1 MSAKSIKAQGFSRE
15 SIRKVLRL
23 AGEYRA
29 MYMAMGTDDIKI
41 CISTG
46 NRKIGHVMN
55 VSLMPMVTCANCKE
69 CMHFCYDIKAC
80 LQYPNTVIA
89 ARMRNTC
96 LYWKDRTEY
105 FARIEKAI
113 NRRRKNKFFRWHVA
127 GDIPDRWYLSQMV
140 NIARNHPDFKFWT
153 YTKNY
158 DTVNE
163 FVRIHGGEKTRQ
175 SRGIFPL
182 CFPSGRACRWTIRMG
197 SRYLLADSRM
207 KKFLKTPSNAPVTA
221 TCAWSPAVVASR
233 ARTLTTISTEK
244 GKEHAM
250 NRRPTAWGRSLI
262 AWRKLKTKQSRKG
275 ERKMESKLAEKK
287 AVLDVIE
294 TMIGGVH
301 WETENRQQKVK
312 NWEDI
317 KRVAM
322 DSGEEVDPD
331 CWDAQQARSAE
342 AWLNA
347 LETVKKHLEKLI

>member
-1 MSAKSIKAQGFSRE
+1 MSTKSVKAQGFSRE

-29 MYMAMGTDDIKI
+29 MYMETGTDDIKI

-80 LQYPNTVIA
+80 LQYPKTVIS

-96 LYWKDRTEY
+96 LYWKDRNEY

-113 NRRRKNKFFRWHVA
+113 SRRRKNKFFRWHVA

-163 FVRIHGGEKTRQ
+163 FVRIHGGEKDKAIPGNL
-175 SRGIFPL
+175 SIMFSEWKGLPMNNPYSFPV
-182 CFPSGRACRWTIRMG
+182 FACRFPDEKIPENTFKCPG
-197 SRYLLADSRM
+197 NCNVCM
-207 KKFLKTPSNAPVTA
+207 KA
-221 TCAWSPAVVASR
+221 CR
-233 ARTLTTISTEK
+233 GCI
-244 GKEHAM
+244 
-250 NRRPTAWGRSLI
+250 I
-262 AWRKLKTKQSRKG
+262 G
-275 ERKMESKLAEKK
+275 ENTYNDL
-287 AVLDVIE
+287 
-294 TMIGGVH
+294 H
-301 WETENRQQKVK
+301 
-312 NWEDI
+312 
-317 KRVAM
+317 
-322 DSGEEVDPD
+322 
-331 CWDAQQARSAE
+331 
-342 AWLNA
+342 
-347 LETVKKHLEKLI
+347 